1 MYDETL
7 QPNVGRIDGQT
18 GWIGVNQAGEKT
30 MSYQIAIIIKA
41 NEKLSDMIA
50 VNRKKGE
57 TT

>member
-1 MYDETL
+1 VFDETQ

-30 MSYQIAIIIKA
+30 MSYQIAIILKA